1 MHVGSRC
8 CGAALW
14 PVPLLCLYFY
24 PGRTQEQSSPPRDW
38 EWTLLPTLMYRWLQ
52 LRLADRE
59 ERHGLTG
66 RRSAV
71 EKGHQA
77 SRTQCKT
84 EGGGQFWSPQWPR
97 DNKDRW
103 RAWGEA
109 AIFQS
114 QVHKAAPGQALCA
127 ASHLRKP
134 SRPGNQADVYGQA
147 SEQSWP
153 LSSTFST
160 GHSTVTS
167 RRADF

>member
-1 MHVGSRC
+1 MLR
-8 CGAALW
+8 AALW

-24 PGRTQEQSSPPRDW
+24 PGRTQEQSSPRRDW

-66 RRSAV
+66 RRLAV

-103 RAWGEA
+103 WAWGEA

-114 QVHKAAPGQALCA
+114 QVHKAAPGAGAVCRLPPQKALTARESGRC
-127 ASHLRKP
+127 L
-134 SRPGNQADVYGQA
+134 RPGQRAELA
-147 SEQSWP
+147 SEFHFLYRSQHGN
-153 LSSTFST
+153 LQE
-160 GHSTVTS
+160 G
-167 RRADF
+167 RLLDKCI